1 MVLIISEM
9 SACDVSSSAIQGLA
23 RISNWIG
30 QSGGEKEAENTAES
44 SGGDSVSFLPS
55 QLWVSAWG
63 DALVTFV
70 TSLK

>member
-44 SGGDSVSFLPS
+44 SGGDSISFLPS
-55 QLWVSAWG
+55 QL
-63 DALVTFV
+63 
-70 TSLK
+70 